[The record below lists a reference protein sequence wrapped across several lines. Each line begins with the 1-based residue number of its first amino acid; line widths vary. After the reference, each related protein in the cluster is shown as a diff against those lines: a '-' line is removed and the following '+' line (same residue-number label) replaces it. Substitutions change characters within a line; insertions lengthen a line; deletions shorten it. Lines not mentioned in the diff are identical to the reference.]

1 MRDFIDKRIR
11 DIQRKKKK
19 VGEGKGFGK
28 AASLIGGLGLA
39 IAGALSVVATPLV
52 GIGAIAL
59 GASCLYNFKTMLDK
73 DNSERKSLEVQEN
86 HLNTVR
92 NNGGVRNDATIAQQ
106 RKDRITVL
114 KEDLKDA
121 TEDLEKTNKTKKTVG
136 YLLAASAIPLYAW
149 AGPVTLA
156 VTIGLGL
163 SKLWLDKQSKDEK
176 ETLDK
181 IQTEMDVINDDIGVA
196 AKMPQPQQT
205 NTQQQGQQQQNGR
218 GNTRSNTR
226 QRQQQQGQQQQTQQ
240 QTNTQQQRQPQPQPT
255 RTQQQGQQQQTQ
267 TQQQRPLPQR
277 RQTTQGQ
284 QRQQTTRQQ
293 QPVVTPNPTRQQQT
307 RTQQGNSANVNAVN
321 NFVNGLNG
329 VDEFDMLR
337 NEYQIRLNA
346 LADNT
351 NRVLNNLFITYQA
364 SAGSMSQ
371 ADYDALV
378 DSIKRQYNANTIALR
393 NEYYQKVRQLAQ
405 QKGIQYRII

>member
-11 DIQRKKKK
+11 EIQRKRKK
-19 VGEGKGFGK
+19 VGEGKGLGK

-92 NNGGVRNDATIAQQ
+92 NNGGVRNDATITQQ
-106 RKDRITVL
+106 RKDRVKVL
-114 KEDLKDA
+114 KDDLTDA
-121 TEDLEKTNKTKKTVG
+121 TEDLERTNKTKKTVG
-136 YLLAASAIPLYAW
+136 TLLAISAIPLYAW

-176 ETLDK
+176 EALDR

-196 AKMPQPQQT
+196 SKMTPPQQPQQT
-205 NTQQQGQQQQNGR
+205 QGQQQQNGR

-240 QTNTQQQRQPQPQPT
+240 QTNTQQQRQPQQ
-255 RTQQQGQQQQTQ
+255 TQQQAQQQQTQ

-405 QKGIQYRII
+405 QMGIQYRII

>member
-39 IAGALSVVATPLV
+39 IASALSVVATPLV

-226 QRQQQQGQQQQTQQ
+226 QRQQQGQQQQTQQ
-240 QTNTQQQRQPQPQPT
+240 QTNTQQQRQPQPT

>member
-28 AASLIGGLGLA
+28 AANLIGGLGLA

-52 GIGAIAL
+52 GVGAIAL

-136 YLLAASAIPLYAW
+136 TLLAISAIPLYAW

-240 QTNTQQQRQPQPQPT
+240 QTNTQQQRQPQQ
-255 RTQQQGQQQQTQ
+255 TQQQG
-267 TQQQRPLPQR
+267 QQQRPLPQR

-284 QRQQTTRQQ
+284 QRQQPTRQQ

-307 RTQQGNSANVNAVN
+307 RTQQGNPANVNAVN

-329 VDEFDMLR
+329 VDAFDMLR

-364 SAGSMSQ
+364 SAGSMSKD
-371 ADYDALV
+371 DYDALV

-405 QKGIQYRII
+405 QMGIQYRII